1 MWANIKLYAGIA
13 IAAIIGVLYA
23 AFRVQK
29 AEKESAVEQ
38 KDKYK
43 SAAESSEKVIEVKND
58 IEDAGNLADAASDDE
73 LDSLLNKY
81 DRNRKN

>member
-1 MWANIKLYAGIA
+1 MWANIKLYAGIS

-43 SAAESSEKVIEVKND
+43 SAAESSEKAIEVKND
-58 IEDAGNLADAASDDE
+58 IEEAGSIANAAGNDE
-73 LDSLLNKY
+73 LDSMLNKY